1 MTKGKYGF
9 FSIFKQSQIFLWL
22 LSVLFGMMMAVPGL
36 FAAEEALYDAAG
48 KRDPFVPLFVAGGAE
63 VGDLFAVNSVD
74 ELSVEGVV
82 YDPAQGSIVI
92 VNGTVLKDGQEVGNV
107 KVIRIE
113 PKGAVFSVNGT
124 EDFKALY
131 EEK

>member
-1 MTKGKYGF
+1 
-9 FSIFKQSQIFLWL
+9 
-22 LSVLFGMMMAVPGL
+22 
-36 FAAEEALYDAAG
+36 
-48 KRDPFVPLFVAGGAE
+48 
-63 VGDLFAVNSVD
+63 VNSVD